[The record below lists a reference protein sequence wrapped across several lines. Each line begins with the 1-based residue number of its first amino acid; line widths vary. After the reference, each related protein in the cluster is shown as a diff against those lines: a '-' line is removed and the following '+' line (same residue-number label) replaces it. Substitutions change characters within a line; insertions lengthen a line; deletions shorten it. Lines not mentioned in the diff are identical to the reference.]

1 MSKLLARPEA
11 RVVVVDVLR
20 HVDLEPGPGAGP
32 WIRAAVGTLALT
44 GASTALVLGTQG
56 ALWYLFGAPILAGL
70 RGFLRARQQSPLGHR
85 VAMRIEPWGFV
96 LDPEGLEEVLPWP
109 RISSLRH
116 HTVILSEQSTVDMFF
131 VEVDGET
138 HRAVCP
144 ASPPLAVLPV
154 AFPGY
159 VAAAKR
165 PVALDLDGA
174 MSIEGTQATFAELL
188 GRARRMLESPD
199 GTTQLGMPAAGY
211 RGVASR
217 TPGHETASILRGAL
231 VGHRRAVDEGPLAAM
246 LAAMLG
252 TRELLREVLTLCMSP
267 SPLVAAVG
275 KAAALRLGA
284 APMQPG
290 AVDEVLP
297 FLPEDEVRA
306 IERFAQGE
314 DGG

>member
-1 MSKLLARPEA
+1 MSGLYARPEA

-20 HVDLEPGPGAGP
+20 HVDLEPGPGKGP
-32 WIRAAVGTLALT
+32 WIRAGLTTAALA
-44 GASTALVLGTQG
+44 GASTAFTAASHGD
-56 ALWYLFGAPILAGL
+56 LWYVFAAPIFMGI
-70 RGFLRARQQSPLGHR
+70 RGFLQAREQSPRGRR

-96 LDPEGLEEVLPWP
+96 LDPEGTEDVLPWP
-109 RISSLRH
+109 RISNLRH
-116 HTVILSEQSTVDMFF
+116 RTVLLSEQNTVDMFF

-144 ASPPLAVLPV
+144 VSAPLAVLPV

-165 PVALDLDGA
+165 PVALDLEGA
-174 MSIEGTQATFAELL
+174 MSIEGTRATFAELL
-188 GRARRMLESPD
+188 TRARRTLESPD
-199 GTTQLGMPAAGY
+199 GAAQLGMPAAGY

-217 TPGHETASILRGAL
+217 AAGHETAAILRGAL
-231 VGHRRAVDEGPLAAM
+231 TGHRRAVDEGPLAAM

-252 TRELLREVLTLCMSP
+252 TRELLPEVLTLCMSP

-290 AVDEVLP
+290 AVEEVLP

>member
-1 MSKLLARPEA
+1 MTKPLARPEP
-11 RVVVVDVLR
+11 RVVVIDELR
-20 HVDLEPGPGAGP
+20 HVELEPGPGAGP
-32 WIRAAVGTLALT
+32 WIQAAVNTVVLA
-44 GASTALVLGTQG
+44 GASAGIYAVSKGSAWYAFGLPLIG
-56 ALWYLFGAPILAGL
+56 ALRGVVIAKDLSPFG
-70 RGFLRARQQSPLGHR
+70 RR

-96 LDPEGLEEVLPWP
+96 LDPEGKQKVLPWP
-109 RISSLRH
+109 RISQIRH
-116 HTVILSEQSTVDMFF
+116 RTIAMSEGSVEMFF
-131 VEVDGET
+131 VEVGRRT
-138 HRAVCP
+138 YRAVCP
-144 ASPPLAVLPV
+144 ASAPITVLPV

-159 VAAAKR
+159 VAAAER

-174 MSIEGTQATFAELL
+174 VSIEGTRATFAELW

-199 GTTQLGMPAAGY
+199 GAAQLGMPAAGY

-252 TRELLREVLTLCMSP
+252 TRELLSEVLTLCMSP
-267 SPLVAAVG
+267 SPFVAAVG

-290 AVDEVLP
+290 AVEEVLP
-297 FLPEDEVRA
+297 FLPADEVRA
-306 IERFAQGE
+306 IERFARGE
-314 DGG
+314 DGS